1 MRAGG
6 GDADKKWNIPIIG
19 YLKGVGRMA
28 THVQNTPMNEIRKV
42 FGEGNKIE
50 SYDSRNDAE
59 LKSGW
64 VVFIEFAKP
73 EETCHS

>member
-1 MRAGG
+1 
-6 GDADKKWNIPIIG
+6 
-19 YLKGVGRMA
+19 MA
-28 THVQNTPMNEIRKV
+28 THVKNTLMNEIRKV
-42 FGEGNKIE
+42 FGERKQNK

-73 EETCHS
+73 EETCQS